1 MFKFELGWLL
11 RDGFK
16 EMVRDI
22 WNNTKVGRM
31 PMERLQGK
39 IDRLRWYLRGWAKN
53 ISGDDKKEKIE
64 ILNTLD
70 SLDKKAENIML
81 QPDELNLKQC
91 LNNRL
96 AHMLR
101 EEEIKWSQW
110 VKVKELLEGD
120 YNTKYFQFIAN
131 GKYECF
137 SCNMMI
143 W

>member
-53 ISGDDKKEKIE
+53 ISGDYKKEKIE
-64 ILNTLD
+64 ILNMLD

>member
-39 IDRLRWYLRGWAKN
+39 IDRLRWYLRGWTKN
-53 ISGDDKKEKIE
+53 ISGDYKKEKIE
-64 ILNTLD
+64 ILNMLD

-110 VKVKELLEGD
+110 AKVKELLEGD